1 MYISIC
7 AVAARIFKHS
17 AAGRSCA
24 SVCVWGVC
32 GGEWGVSERTA
43 SRQQYTPTGAGGGGG
58 LGGGGGTASS
68 AAAAALRST
77 ALHCASVQRDAGVY
91 KGTLCERR
99 ADADVGRRRSGGVGR
114 ERRTDRIRGCSTEQR
129 QLRPSARLS
138 DGHGRRPRY
147 TPDIYTGQFSLL
159 LVLSGREL
167 GRVWARGRSKRREGE
182 ERFLWKEK
190 RKEKEREEKVW
201 RGLPVE
207 DAQVRRRTHRRAV
220 LGI

>member
-1 MYISIC
+1 MGCIGAYS
-7 AVAARIFKHS
+7 KS
-17 AAGRSCA
+17 AAIL
-24 SVCVWGVC
+24 
-32 GGEWGVSERTA
+32 
-43 SRQQYTPTGAGGGGG
+43 TPTGAGGVGE
-58 LGGGGGTASS
+58 GGGGGEGTASS

-99 ADADVGRRRSGGVGR
+99 ADADVGRRRRSGGVGR

-167 GRVWARGRSKRREGE
+167 GRVLARGRSKRREGE

-190 RKEKEREEKVW
+190 DKVKEREEKVW

-207 DAQVRRRTHRRAV
+207 DAQVRRRTNRRAV